1 MLRVSRRAE
10 GWRLELSDG
19 GVVDARVVLLA
30 SGSSAHHYLPHAWRV
45 WWRHLPVE
53 RVGHVFDSRLRSIEV
68 AGQSLAILG
77 SSNAAS
83 WEAAIAAARR
93 GARVTLFCRREAAIE
108 RQLPIDPYWFAVTV
122 MRQMLQMP
130 TAKRLRALK
139 QRFVPKSTLPGSREL
154 ARSLGVRLRHAARF
168 DLVWAATGVDPQVL
182 GHFALA
188 AIGYAAP
195 TLASATRYLPLRLAE
210 MLAQAGIDPGRR
222 AVRRAPE
229 PLEAVA

>member
-53 RVGHVFDSRLRSIEV
+53 RVGHVFDPRLRSIEV

-93 GARVTLFCRREAAIE
+93 GARVTLFF
-108 RQLPIDPYWFAVTV
+108 L
-122 MRQMLQMP
+122 
-130 TAKRLRALK
+130 
-139 QRFVPKSTLPGSREL
+139 
-154 ARSLGVRLRHAARF
+154 
-168 DLVWAATGVDPQVL
+168 
-182 GHFALA
+182 
-188 AIGYAAP
+188 
-195 TLASATRYLPLRLAE
+195 SA
-210 MLAQAGIDPGRR
+210 
-222 AVRRAPE
+222 
-229 PLEAVA
+229 